1 MNWSAHMESGSAAQL
16 SCDRCAIRH
25 RAVCAALSR
34 EELAALNAISS
45 RKRLRAGETIM
56 WAQEPVDY
64 FANLIEGV
72 VKLSKSLADG
82 REQIV
87 GLMFPGDFLGRPYT
101 REQPFNVEAVT
112 DVRLCRFPQG
122 AFEKLAHDHTG
133 LGERLFNDTLDELDR
148 ARDWLL
154 LLGRKNAQERLATF
168 LHMLGKRSQEIG
180 CHDRQTP
187 QLVAFDLPLSRSQIA
202 AYLGL
207 TIETVSRQ
215 LSRLRRAGVI
225 DIVESR
231 HIVVPRI
238 RALEALC
245 GE

>member
-1 MNWSAHMESGSAAQL
+1 MGTGPAQQL
-16 SCDRCAIRH
+16 TCDRCAIRH

-34 EELAALNAISS
+34 EELIALNAISS

-56 WAQEPVDY
+56 WAQEPVDF

-72 VKLSKSLADG
+72 VKLSKSMADG

-87 GLMFPGDFLGRPYT
+87 GLMFPGDFLGRPYA

-112 DVRLCRFPQG
+112 DVRLCRFPQR
-122 AFEKLAHDHTG
+122 AFEDLAHNFEG
-133 LGERLFNDTLDELDR
+133 LSERLFNDTLDELDR

-154 LLGRKNAQERLATF
+154 LLGRKNAQEKLATF
-168 LHMLGKRSQEIG
+168 LHLLGRRSQEFG
-180 CHDRQTP
+180 CAHTNQP
-187 QLVAFDLPLSRSQIA
+187 QVIAFDLPLSRAQIA

-215 LSRLRRAGVI
+215 LSKLRRAGVI
-225 DIVESR
+225 EIVENR
-231 HIVVPRI
+231 HIVVPRMD
-238 RALEALC
+238 ALEALC